1 MQDNLRERAMKN
13 FMNIRTIAGMRGAL
27 LVWLFAAAACSKLDS
42 IDGPEAGSVAGLVCD
57 DLAVLSAAVEVPAI
71 QSKLVQ
77 EGKCLNI
84 RNRVKVEFVRTVMM
98 PGDGKYSQFEYAAKE
113 KTLKLWIKTS
123 NVRGV

>member
-1 MQDNLRERAMKN
+1 MKN
-13 FMNIRTIAGMRGAL
+13 FMNISAKVGMRGFL
-27 LVWLFAAAACSKLDS
+27 LAWLFAAVACGGSLDS

-57 DLAVLSAAVEVPAI
+57 DLAILSAAVEMPAI
-71 QSKLVQ
+71 QGKLVQ

-98 PGDGKYSQFEYAAKE
+98 PGDGKYSQFEYSSKE